1 MVSELDANQ
10 VQVQRIVSSKAFK
23 TSEVHRNLL
32 NYLAEKSLSGT
43 AQNLKEYTVG
53 LDVFGKPATYDPR
66 QESVV
71 RMHVGRLRQKLTEYY
86 RTEGQNDPV
95 IVDLPKGAFT
105 LTFAL
110 RPVADVE
117 PPPMLPGRRA
127 ISPREIA
134 LASSLLLAIVC
145 AGYFGLRLFRVEKTV
160 AAASPP
166 PWTPELQQLWG
177 PLLSSDRPLMV
188 TLATD
193 PFHTVSAQGISIAAV
208 PAGAAG
214 ASASGVTGV
223 GTANAAF
230 LLGQFLGQRKRNVFP
245 IRSDLLSMGEI
256 AMGDVIFVGSTV
268 GKPQIQAIPPVDQ
281 PFVLTPEGVKNLK
294 PAPGEPAFLADALS
308 KGGQDFEESHA
319 LISNLPGLYGNGKI
333 LYLSG
338 NTIASVMGAV
348 QALTDPD
355 LARQLVSSLKT
366 SSGTVPRFYQVV
378 LKVKAMD
385 DTPVDVSYLFH
396 RELQLSK
403 SALGAGASR

>member
-1 MVSELDANQ
+1 MVPEVDANQ
-10 VQVQRIVSSKAFK
+10 VQIQRIVTSKAFK

-32 NYLAEKSLSGT
+32 NYLAEKSLSGS

-86 RTEGQNDPV
+86 RTEGLDDPV
-95 IVDLPKGAFT
+95 VVDLPKGGFT
-105 LTFAL
+105 LTFAAK
-110 RPVADVE
+110 PDAAVPEAPPE
-117 PPPMLPGRRA
+117 PQRAA

-134 LASSLLLAIVC
+134 LVASLVLAIVF
-145 AGYFGLRLFRVEKTV
+145 AGYFGVRLLRVEKTAGNV
-160 AAASPP
+160 AAPL

-188 TLATD
+188 TLSTD
-193 PFHTVSAQGISIAAV
+193 PFHANSQGVSV
-208 PAGAAG
+208 AAG
-214 ASASGVTGV
+214 GSGVTGV

-268 GKPQIQAIPPVDQ
+268 GKPQIQAIPPIDQ

-294 PAPGEPAFLADALS
+294 PQTGEPAFLADVLP
-308 KGGQDFEESHA
+308 KGGQEFEESHA
-319 LISNLPGLYGNGKI
+319 LISNLPGLYGNGEI

-338 NTIASVMGAV
+338 NTIASVTGAV

-355 LARQLVSSLKT
+355 LAKQLVSTLKT
-366 SSGTVPRFYQVV
+366 VNGSLPRFYQVV
-378 LKVKAMD
+378 LRVKAMD
-385 DTPVDVSYLFH
+385 DTPIDISYLFH
-396 RELQLSK
+396 RELHLSK
-403 SALGAGASR
+403 SAPLPVTR

>member
-1 MVSELDANQ
+1 MVPEVAELDTNQ

-32 NYLAEKSLSGT
+32 NYLAGKSLSGE
-43 AQNLKEYTVG
+43 AHNLKEYTVG
-53 LDVFGKPATYDPR
+53 LDVFGKPPSYDPR

-86 RTEGQNDPV
+86 RTEGLEDPIV
-95 IVDLPKGAFT
+95 VDLPKGGFT
-105 LTFAL
+105 LTFAP
-110 RPVADVE
+110 RPVADVAVPAPVAE
-117 PPPMLPGRRA
+117 PPRGRV
-127 ISPREIA
+127 SPREIA
-134 LASSLLLAIVC
+134 LAASLLLAVVF
-145 AGYFGLRLFRVEKTV
+145 AAYFGVRLSRAEKT
-160 AAASPP
+160 AATGAQL

-188 TLATD
+188 TLSTD
-193 PFHTVSAQGISIAAV
+193 PFHASAQGVAIAA
-208 PAGAAG
+208 
-214 ASASGVTGV
+214 STSGVTGV

-268 GKPQIQAIPPVDQ
+268 GKPQIQAIPPIDQ

-294 PAPGEPAFLADALS
+294 PQPGEPAFLADAFPT
-308 KGGQDFEESHA
+308 GGQDFEESHA

-355 LARQLVSSLKT
+355 LAKQLVSRLKAQGTNGSL
-366 SSGTVPRFYQVV
+366 PRFYQVV

-385 DTPVDVSYLFH
+385 DTPIDISYLFH

-403 SALGAGASR
+403 SALGAGSGR

>member
-1 MVSELDANQ
+1 MLPELDVNR
-10 VQVQRIVSSKAFK
+10 VQIQRVVSSKAFK

-32 NYLAEKSLSGT
+32 NYLAEKSLSGE
-43 AQNLKEYTVG
+43 AQSLKEYTVG
-53 LDVFGKPATYDPR
+53 LDVFGKPASYDPR

-86 RTEGQNDPV
+86 RSEGQDDPV
-95 IVDLPKGAFT
+95 IVDLPKGGFT
-105 LTFAL
+105 LTFAP
-110 RPVADVE
+110 RPVAGIVSPE
-117 PPPMLPGRRA
+117 PPAAPPPRDVSM
-127 ISPREIA
+127 REIVLA
-134 LASSLLLAIVC
+134 LSLLLAIVL
-145 AGYFGLRLFRVEKTV
+145 AGYFGVRLSRVEKSAET
-160 AAASPP
+160 AASF

-193 PFHTVSAQGISIAAV
+193 PFHTNGQGATVA
-208 PAGAAG
+208 PGGAGAASG
-214 ASASGVTGV
+214 GSGVTGV

-230 LLGQFLGQRKRNVFP
+230 LLGEFLGQRKRNVFP

-281 PFVLTPEGVKNLK
+281 PFVLTPEGVKNLM
-294 PAPGEPAFLADALS
+294 PQGREPAFLEDVPQ
-308 KGGQDFEESHA
+308 KGGQELEESHA

-355 LARQLVSSLKT
+355 LAKQLVASLKT
-366 SSGTVPRFYQVV
+366 SNGSLPRFYQVV
-378 LKVKAMD
+378 LRVKAMD
-385 DTPVDVSYLFH
+385 DTPLEISFLFH

-403 SALGAGASR
+403 SAAATAGSR

>member
-1 MVSELDANQ
+1 MLPELDASQ
-10 VQVQRIVSSKAFK
+10 LQIQRIVSSKAFK

-32 NYLAEKSLSGT
+32 NYLAEKSLSGA

-86 RTEGQNDPV
+86 RTEGQDDPI
-95 IVDLPKGAFT
+95 IVELPKGAFT
-105 LTFAL
+105 LTFSS
-110 RPVADVE
+110 RPDVAAPE
-117 PPPMLPGRRA
+117 PQAAPPTRA
-127 ISPREIA
+127 ISPRELA
-134 LASSLLLAIVC
+134 LGASFLLAVVF
-145 AGYFGLRLFRVEKTV
+145 AGYFGVRLLRVEKTAETV
-160 AAASPP
+160 APL
-166 PWTPELQQLWG
+166 PWTSDLQQLWG

-188 TLATD
+188 TLSTD
-193 PFHTVSAQGISIAAV
+193 PFHASAQGVTVSS
-208 PAGAAG
+208 G
-214 ASASGVTGV
+214 ASGVTGV

-294 PAPGEPAFLADALS
+294 PQSGEPAFVADVLQKA
-308 KGGQDFEESHA
+308 GQEFEESHA

-355 LARQLVSSLKT
+355 LAKQLVSSLKT
-366 SSGTVPRFYQVV
+366 PNGSLPRFYQVV

-385 DTPVDVSYLFH
+385 DTPIDISYLFH

-403 SALGAGASR
+403 SALSAGASR